1 MSTTEWV
8 LLILYITVSIAYVVH
23 VNVLKNKIYDLVDE
37 LKRQSSGPNKIAY
50 RRNVNDEEPKENK
63 NNRIVG
69 FRF

>member
-37 LKRQSSGPNKIAY
+37 LKRQS
-50 RRNVNDEEPKENK
+50 
-63 NNRIVG
+63 
-69 FRF
+69 